1 MGKSLKMIV
10 EALLFSSEKPIS
22 AREINSCLPDSTIS
36 DIKSALNVLK
46 YEYEAMGRSFKLK
59 EVANGYQFRSRAEY
73 GAYILRMF
81 QTSPN
86 RLSKAAM
93 ETLAIIA
100 YKQPVLRHEI
110 ERLRGVDVGGILRT
124 LLEKE
129 LIRIMGRKELPG
141 RPLIYGTT
149 KKFLETFDLKNISS
163 LPKMKEIKAF
173 GADEYEPTPTDQ
185 EEETT
190 KQEGIATG
198 AAQEPEREIP
208 EPETDQGPGE
218 EIRTAEAN
226 HEPEEEIRTAE
237 ADHEPGEEIRTAEAD
252 YEPGEE
258 IRTAEADYEPGE
270 GTAETDTDQE
280 PEEKTAGTSTDWGSG
295 DGSKAAGS
303 EQDTSD

>member
-208 EPETDQGPGE
+208 EPETDQADQGPGE

-237 ADHEPGEEIRTAEAD
+237 ADHEPGEKIRTAEAN
-252 YEPGEE
+252 
-258 IRTAEADYEPGE
+258 YEPGE